1 MRGGGV
7 EGRKVLGVYGRGV
20 LNVNGKLLLGF
31 AEDNKLALLTPL
43 FRTPKLGVSYTFVSA
58 NLSKGQTRLDYILT
72 KKVDHRLTRF
82 VKVRRSSLE
91 APESD
96 ENLAYASPLPMRVRT
111 KPEVER
117 QYEGSEDGRPQAVD
131 G

>member
-1 MRGGGV
+1 MGGGV
-7 EGRKVLGVYGRGV
+7 AGRKVLGVYGRDV

-31 AEDNKLALLTPL
+31 AEDNELALLTTL

-72 KKVDHRLTRF
+72 KKVDHRLIRF
-82 VKVRRSSLE
+82 VKVRRPPLE

-96 ENLAYASPLPMRVRT
+96 ENLAYASPLPMQAHT
-111 KPEVER
+111 KPEVGS